1 MKRISLV
8 AVLVLVAVSWFIPAQ
23 LHAQAGKK
31 GGYVPVEK
39 FDPARDAA
47 RDIKDA
53 QVEARRSA
61 RRILVD
67 VGGAWCIWCRRLDS
81 LFMRNKILAAELHAG
96 FVVVK
101 VNYSPENKNEAVLST
116 FPKISGYP
124 HLFVLDEGGRLLH
137 SQDSGELESGEG
149 HDPAKVLAFIQA
161 WRGPG
166 KPTPSKERR

>member
-1 MKRISLV
+1 
-8 AVLVLVAVSWFIPAQ
+8 
-23 LHAQAGKK
+23 
-31 GGYVPVEK
+31 
-39 FDPARDAA
+39 
-47 RDIKDA
+47 
-53 QVEARRSA
+53 
-61 RRILVD
+61 
-67 VGGAWCIWCRRLDS
+67 
-81 LFMRNKILAAELHAG
+81 
-96 FVVVK
+96 VK